1 MSIKKIPFLNYP
13 QFNSLHT
20 KMKESKV
27 LSIQETDSIFIFI
40 LHILFF
46 IKVGK
51 ILKGSLD
58 PIQSPS
64 PLVKVQI
71 MGGKICLK
79 CKCKTLLSV
88 VNKLLKKSLLTAP
101 SNVLPLYLKQ
111 TFSPIIWIF
120 TEGEGDEMECRLSS
134 KVFFTLLHFHFLYI
148 FGRVNIVWMRVE
160 KWASGKYQ
168 RAQHTRT
175 SKAGGYSY
183 NSYSF

>member
-1 MSIKKIPFLNYP
+1 
-13 QFNSLHT
+13 
-20 KMKESKV
+20 MKESKV

-111 TFSPIIWIF
+111 T
-120 TEGEGDEMECRLSS
+120 
-134 KVFFTLLHFHFLYI
+134 
-148 FGRVNIVWMRVE
+148 
-160 KWASGKYQ
+160 
-168 RAQHTRT
+168 
-175 SKAGGYSY
+175 
-183 NSYSF
+183 